1 MVRNLSNLMRAL
13 GVPTHEDHGFR
24 IRHAPHRRP
33 LCTNWQGTNWQGP
46 IAEGARQHST
56 VPDLEAARR

>member
-1 MVRNLSNLMRAL
+1 MKITASVFDMRHIAAL
-13 GVPTHEDHGFR
+13 
-24 IRHAPHRRP
+24 

-56 VPDLEAARR
+56 VPDLEAAQR

>member
-33 LCTNWQGTNWQGP
+33 LCTNWQGP